1 MISAFPTTTLLEWSR
16 WQFAM
21 TAIYHYMFVPLT
33 LGLSF
38 LLAIMETMWVRTGKA
53 EWLNA
58 TKFWMKL
65 FAINFAIGIA
75 TGLILEFQ
83 FGSNWSNYSWFVG
96 DIFGAPLAI
105 EGLFAFF
112 LEATFFAVMFF
123 GWNRVSRRFHLV
135 STWMVFIGSNISA
148 LWILVANAWMQNPVG
163 MEFNPMTARNEMS
176 DFWAVLLSP
185 TAMSKFFHTVTSAY
199 TLSACFV
206 VGVSAWFIL
215 KKRHFEF
222 ARKSIL
228 LASVFGFLSIIATIF
243 TGDTSAQDVTRTQ
256 PMKLAAVEGYYE
268 GQNGAGLVA
277 VGLLN
282 PEKKTYDDGQDPFL
296 FRIEIPKMLSLLAER
311 KVDAFVDRKSVV

>member
-1 MISAFPTTTLLEWSR
+1 
-16 WQFAM
+16 
-21 TAIYHYMFVPLT
+21 
-33 LGLSF
+33 
-38 LLAIMETMWVRTGKA
+38 
-53 EWLNA
+53 
-58 TKFWMKL
+58 
-65 FAINFAIGIA
+65 
-75 TGLILEFQ
+75 
-83 FGSNWSNYSWFVG
+83 
-96 DIFGAPLAI
+96 
-105 EGLFAFF
+105 
-112 LEATFFAVMFF
+112 MFF

-243 TGDTSAQDVTRTQ
+243 TGDISAQDVTRTQ
-256 PMKLAAVEGYYE
+256 PMKLAAMEGLNE
-268 GQNGAGLVA
+268 GGKGAPFTLIGLTCTDPQ
-277 VGLLN
+277 L
-282 PEKKTYDDGQDPFL
+282 PSERMKTVKYG
-296 FRIEIPKMLSLLAER
+296 ITIPKLLSFLGYHDF
-311 KVDAFVDRKSVV
+311 DAYVPGIQNIMDG